1 MSFPFPLQ
9 SMAIETNMTC
19 WKFPHWVRWF
29 HQKTSTL
36 IGVPAMFDLLYYTCP
51 SPMVYDG
58 MVPPFPQKYLPF
70 ACNLQY
76 LRVTASHLHPICS
89 VWQPYATY
97 IRPTCCPY
105 TCLFSTWYTYVQA
118 IAYHS
123 VSILLFISCLW
134 LMYCQYYI
142 HTWNPYNTL

>member
-1 MSFPFPLQ
+1 MCLVLSRYNLWPLKLTWPAGNFPIEFDDFTRKPPLW
-9 SMAIETNMTC
+9 SVSRPC
-19 WKFPHWVRWF
+19 
-29 HQKTSTL
+29 L
-36 IGVPAMFDLLYYTCP
+36 ILLFYTCP

-70 ACNLQY
+70 ACNLQC

-105 TCLFSTWYTYVQA
+105 TCFFSTWYTYVQA
-118 IAYHS
+118 ITYHG

-142 HTWNPYNTL
+142 HT